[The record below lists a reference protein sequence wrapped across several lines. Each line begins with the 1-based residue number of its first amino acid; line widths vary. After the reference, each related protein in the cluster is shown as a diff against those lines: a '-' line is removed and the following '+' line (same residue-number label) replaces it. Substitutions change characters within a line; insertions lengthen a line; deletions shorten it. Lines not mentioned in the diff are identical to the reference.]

1 MYLYAKDPFEVK
13 YQFLIHQRKGTGLKH
28 FNDPK
33 AFIEYSNHM
42 QDFYKILK
50 NIILV
55 KNVQY

>member
-42 QDFYKILK
+42 QDIYKILK

-55 KNVQY
+55 KNVKY